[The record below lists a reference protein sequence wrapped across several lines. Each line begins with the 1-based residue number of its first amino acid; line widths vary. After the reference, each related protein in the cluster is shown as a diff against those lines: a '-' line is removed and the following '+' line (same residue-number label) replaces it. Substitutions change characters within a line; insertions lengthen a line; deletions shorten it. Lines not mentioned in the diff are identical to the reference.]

1 MELLILILTGVYNG
15 LFIKWYN
22 TKKDS
27 IRNYWHIIGWVIRLL
42 LIIQLPFKFIP
53 LGIFLGWSMYNVIIN
68 AILDKPMY
76 YIGTTFLDKYLTESI
91 QITIDAILLI
101 LSILA
106 IIYI

>member
-22 TKKDS
+22 IKRDKF
-27 IRNYWHIIGWVIRLL
+27 RNYWHIIGWIIRLL
-42 LIIQLPFKFIP
+42 LIIQLPLKFIP
-53 LGIFLGWSMYNVIIN
+53 LGIFLGWSVYNVIIN
-68 AILDKPMY
+68 TILDKPMY
-76 YIGTTFLDKYLTESI
+76 YIGTTFLDKYLTESV
-91 QITIDAILLI
+91 QITIDCLLLI

>member
-15 LFIKWYN
+15 LFIKWNN
-22 TKKDS
+22 TKRDKF
-27 IRNYWHIIGWVIRLL
+27 RNYWHIIGWVIRLL

-53 LGIFLGWSMYNVIIN
+53 LGIFLGWSVYNVIIN